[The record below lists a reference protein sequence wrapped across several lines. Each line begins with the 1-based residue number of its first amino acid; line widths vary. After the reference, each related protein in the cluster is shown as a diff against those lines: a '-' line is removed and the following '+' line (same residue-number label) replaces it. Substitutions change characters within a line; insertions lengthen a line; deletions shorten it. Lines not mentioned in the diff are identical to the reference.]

1 MTREEWQQLRARQV
15 KEDMR
20 RLDLLMIIHN
30 DPVFTVDVLKQFI
43 VIKSRQRKVIGA

>member
-30 DPVFTVDVLKQFI
+30 DPAFTVDVLKKFV
-43 VIKSRQRKVIGA
+43 VINRRKKTH